1 MFMIRAVGSEALE
14 DWRRWLEGAEHSSFG
29 TIIRTLLTS
38 KQPNNWTP
46 DRRRGPSVSLAL
58 NSSPSYQLPK
68 CEAWRLIL
76 SFLNF
81 STKYLSVLNHWV
93 YPPNCLWVASVAGS
107 SWNLFLPCCDT
118 KGHTEVKPEEKENKH
133 NRMKITFVTSENN
146 ISTAKKTSHSWHC
159 LFLCFK
165 EAKQFVLTE

>member
-1 MFMIRAVGSEALE
+1 MKLALE
-14 DWRRWLEGAEHSSFG
+14 DWRHWLEGAEQTFIFWDHHKN
-29 TIIRTLLTS
+29 LAYLKAA
-38 KQPNNWTP
+38 KQLNT
-46 DRRRGPSVSLAL
+46 RLHGPSFSLAL

-68 CEAWRLIL
+68 GETWRRIL

-81 STKYLSVLNHWV
+81 STKYLLVLFWIRNHCV
-93 YPPNCLWVASVAGS
+93 YPPNCLWEASVAGI

-133 NRMKITFVTSENN
+133 NRMNITFVTSKNN
-146 ISTAKKTSHSWHC
+146 ISTAKKTSHSWHY